1 MKIYTKFG
9 DSGKTVLYGGTRL
22 PKDAPQLEAI
32 GTVDEMNAYIGYAQ
46 TLIDDAALAH
56 LLVRIQNHLFSVGAD
71 LATPATHT
79 KAAEFRI
86 SADFTMEMETAI
98 DTLSAELPAL
108 TNFIL
113 PGGCTAG
120 AVLHVARTV
129 CRRSERRVVRL
140 ARETDVNPEILC
152 SLNRLS
158 DLLFVLARTVNHRSQ
173 IPEPIWESQAN
184 SYFE

>member
-9 DSGKTVLYGGTRL
+9 DSGETALYGGTRL
-22 PKDAPQLEAI
+22 GKDEPRIEAI
-32 GTVDEMNAYIGYAQ
+32 GTVDELNAYIGYAQ
-46 TLIDDAALAH
+46 TLVEDVDLSELMAR
-56 LLVRIQNHLFSVGAD
+56 VQNHLFDVGAD

-86 SADFTMEMETAI
+86 PAGFTTEMETAI
-98 DTLSAELPAL
+98 DTLSAELPPL

-120 AVLHVARTV
+120 ATLHIARVV
-129 CRRSERRVVRL
+129 CRRSERCVVRL
-140 ARETDVNPEILC
+140 AGEEEVNPEIIR

-158 DLLFVLARTVNHRSQ
+158 DLLFVLARTVNFRAQ
-173 IPEPIWESQAN
+173 TPEPIWKSQAN
-184 SYFE
+184 S

>member
-9 DSGKTVLYGGTRL
+9 DAGETALYGGTRL
-22 PKDAPQLEAI
+22 GKDEPRIEAI
-32 GTVDEMNAYIGYAQ
+32 GTVDELNAYIGYAQ
-46 TLIDDAALAH
+46 TLVEDTDLSELMAR
-56 LLVRIQNHLFSVGAD
+56 VQNHLFDVGAD

-86 SADFTMEMETAI
+86 SADFTTEMEVAI
-98 DTLSAELPAL
+98 DTLSAELPPL

-120 AVLHVARTV
+120 AILHIARVV
-129 CRRSERRVVRL
+129 CRRSERCVVRL
-140 ARETDVNPEILC
+140 TREAQVNPEILR

-158 DLLFVLARTVNHRSQ
+158 DLLFTLARTVNFRAQ
-173 IPEPIWESQAN
+173 TPEPIWKSQAN
-184 SYFE
+184 S